1 MRGWR
6 WPLVL
11 TAILVAAQFFRT
23 NALIDVTGNAP
34 LASLHLTYPVGHVV
48 FAPFSLLADYLN
60 GGSVFD
66 LKSFVVLAILVFVLF
81 RLAAPREARSRL
93 MRELRASAL
102 FLVILLLFIWWGAR
116 WSRPIPQ
123 LQTDTAAF
131 VVFDIHSHT
140 AASHDGRPGFDATAN
155 ARWHAR
161 AGFTDAFITDHN
173 VFVPDKPP
181 GLLDGEE
188 LSLSGLH
195 LVVLG
200 NHGLIRNTP
209 GDLSFDSTLALIR
222 RLKGDSV
229 YMIASLPEYW
239 KNHWGGDI
247 GKLVSAGVEGFEVW
261 TTSPKAMEFPEDLR
275 RSVIARARE
284 DSLGLF
290 GATDMHGLGYA
301 ASVWNVIRL
310 PGLGRLERND
320 RAAVLIAAL
329 RRSPGQVSVVAIAR
343 PRPTTRVARALDVP
357 AGLFLVLRCASPLH
371 LASLLL
377 WIWIP
382 AVIRNRRPKRSP

>member
-11 TAILVAAQFFRT
+11 TALLVAAQCFRT
-23 NALIDVTGNAP
+23 NPLMNVTAGALPPVR
-34 LASLHLTYPVGHVV
+34 LVYPVGHVV

-66 LKSFVVLAILVFVLF
+66 LKSFVALALLVFALF
-81 RLAAPREARSRL
+81 RLAAPRQDRSRL

-102 FLVILLLFIWWGAR
+102 FLLLLLLFVWWGAR
-116 WSRPIPQ
+116 WPRPIPS
-123 LQTDTAAF
+123 LMADNGY
-131 VVFDIHSHT
+131 VVFDVHSHT
-140 AASHDGRPGFDATAN
+140 SASHDGRPGFDEAAN
-155 ARWHAR
+155 AQWHHR
-161 AGFTDAFITDHN
+161 AGFETAFVTDHN
-173 VFVPDKPP
+173 VFSQRIQA
-181 GLLDGEE
+181 GLLNGEE

-200 NHGLIRNTP
+200 NSERVANAP
-209 GDLSFDSTLALIR
+209 WDRSFDSTLALIR
-222 RLKGDSV
+222 SLRSDSI

-239 KNHWGGDI
+239 KNHWGEDI

-301 ASVWNVIRL
+301 ASVWNVMPL
-310 PGLGRLERND
+310 PGSMRMTKD
-320 RAAVLIAAL
+320 ARARAMIRAFHH
-329 RRSPGQVSVVAIAR
+329 SPGVVSVIAR
-343 PRPTTRVARALDVP
+343 ARPLPTSRLGHALEVP
-357 AGLFLVLRCASPLH
+357 AGLFLLLRSASPLH

-382 AVIRNRRPKRSP
+382 AVLRNRRPKRSA